1 MRNRIIAALLAF
13 FGGVFGIHK
22 FYLGENLAGF
32 MYLLFSWTMIPGI
45 IAFFEFLGLLLMSD
59 QAFDAKFN
67 SSSSGYIPASFNSH
81 RRESSRE
88 KTATLME
95 LKKLYDAGVITAEEY
110 EQKRRKFLDS
120 L

>member
-1 MRNRIIAALLAF
+1 MKNKVVAALLALF
-13 FGGVFGIHK
+13 FGGMGVHK
-22 FYLGENLAGF
+22 FYLGENFAGII
-32 MYLLFSWTMIPGI
+32 YLIFFWTFIPAI

-59 QAFDAKFN
+59 QAFDAKYN
-67 SSSSGYIPASFNSH
+67 AGISGYQGGHIH
-81 RRESSRE
+81 ESSQN